1 MIRQAN
7 MNDIDVLSELRILQQ
22 QDDWEEDY
30 EDKFDLYERTK
41 EYLNKHLNEDLY
53 MFVNI
58 VDDKMVSTCGLQIIE
73 YLPQCVD
80 NGMQGFIC
88 NVFTLR
94 DYRRR
99 GLQRELI
106 EEVIKFAK
114 EKNLCEIS
122 LSSDSED
129 AIKLY
134 KSFGFVFDD
143 LMMKLEL

>member
-1 MIRQAN
+1 MIRKAS
-7 MNDIDVLSELRILQQ
+7 IEDVEKLCELRMLQQ

-30 EDKFDLYERTK
+30 EDKFNLYERTK
-41 EYLNKHLNEDLY
+41 EYLNKHLNKDLY
-53 MFVNI
+53 MFLNV
-58 VDDKMVSTCGLQIIE
+58 VDKRIVSTCGLQIIE

-80 NGMQGFIC
+80 NGVQGFIC
-88 NVFTLR
+88 NVFTLK

-99 GLQRELI
+99 GLQRELL
-106 EEVIKFAK
+106 EEVIRFSK
-114 EKNLCEIS
+114 ENNLCEIS
-122 LSSDSED
+122 LSSDSEQ